1 MFGLFLIHWLLDF
14 IVIERVPLD
23 CEKLLQNRIIG
34 KGFLQAIAFNVLG
47 NAFLFSSESLTDNLE
62 ELILSNLSVRNV

>member
-34 KGFLQAIAFNVLG
+34 KGFLQAIAFNMLG
-47 NAFLFSSESLTDNLE
+47 NAFLFSS
-62 ELILSNLSVRNV
+62 